1 MKLFRKT
8 IEIRTKGYN
17 DFIDITSQLEKVVKE
32 SKIKKGMLFANS
44 LHNTAAL
51 IIQENDPTIFE
62 DMKNL
67 FEKILPLNGKYEHDY
82 EGNENATSHQKNS
95 LLGNSISI
103 PIENNELVLGTWQRV
118 IFIEFFEPRI
128 RKVVVTILGE

>member
-17 DFIDITSQLEKVVKE
+17 DFVDITSQLEKVVKE

-51 IIQENDPTIFE
+51 IIQENDPTIFN
-62 DMKNL
+62 DMKNF
-67 FEKILPLNGKYEHDY
+67 FERILPLNGKYEHDY
-82 EGNENATSHQKNS
+82 EGNENATAHQKNS

-118 IFIEFFEPRI
+118 IFIELFEPRN
-128 RKVVVTILGE
+128 RRVVVTILGE

>member
-1 MKLFRKT
+1 MKLFRKV

-32 SKIKKGMLFANS
+32 AKVKKGILFANS

-51 IIQENDPTIFE
+51 IIQENDPSIFE
-62 DMKNL
+62 DMKNF
-67 FEKILPLNGKYEHDY
+67 FEKILPLNGKYKHDY
-82 EGNENATSHQKNS
+82 EGNENATSHQKSS